1 MIADYIPGSKN
12 CAVDSV
18 LNLYCEKGMQEDERK
33 QLNKMQQ
40 FFVNIYNKHTSYGF
54 LLFVIVIHLY
64 LIVQRCIE
72 LQDQNAAV
80 IIAKLAGNYYYSGIA
95 IGF

>member
-1 MIADYIPGSKN
+1 
-12 CAVDSV
+12 
-18 LNLYCEKGMQEDERK
+18 MQEDERK